1 MSQKNFQPPGVGE
14 TSQSVSIFILV
25 ILQGKMVKTAHV
37 EGGPRGPSWCSE
49 VDSSSRHLRWCPNID
64 VMESNQFFSSPGVA
78 RSLLTDSFLQDF
90 LTGKKLSVWVLETW
104 DQHQK
109 MPVNGGILIYVPHL
123 GSSTSPWWATRWTT
137 TRTSLWTSTGNTLL
151 TFFGYFFQGN
161 HLRTL
166 SGIIWR
172 LKILQK
178 ITLMCD
184 L

>member
-1 MSQKNFQPPGVGE
+1 MSQENFQPIWVGG
-14 TSQSVSIFILV
+14 TSQSVSIFFWWILHC
-25 ILQGKMVKTAHV
+25 IMVKTAHD
-37 EGGPRGPSWCSE
+37 EGGHRGPSWCSE
-49 VDSSSRHLRWCPNID
+49 VDSSLRHLRWCPNID

-78 RSLLTDSFLQDF
+78 RSLLTDSFVQEL
-90 LTGKKLSVWVLETW
+90 LTGKKSPVSILEAW

-123 GSSTSPWWATRWTT
+123 GSSTQPWWATRWTM

-166 SGIIWR
+166 SGIILR